1 MPWQKQWVKHKEIE
15 PGGQGIIT
23 ELRDKQTPETRA
35 ILKQIVPRWEN
46 NRQAIERLRK
56 ETETLIKLNE
66 LGARVPAVYDSFIN
80 HSDTKPFLLMEFI
93 EGVRFDKWLKKSA
106 PVSPLKAAEVTLA
119 IADTIKLCHEHEI
132 GHRDLKP
139 TNIIL
144 KNGLTDQAYVLDFG
158 ISFDSCQTYVLTR
171 EGEMFWNEFLVL
183 PECQDLQGGHRDL
196 RSDITALVG
205 IFYSCITGKSPGVLR
220 DAIERPPH
228 RREPEEVIF
237 SIADNPEQTENLMWF
252 FDKGFAFRIDDR
264 FQALEKFAN
273 EIQRFRSPDTQPP
286 INLLEQFQL
295 LNTTL
300 KSQDRNIQLIQLRKN
315 YSKIAREINKE
326 MDKLSEELQGLNGR
340 FYITKALFQDI
351 ANDSLRQT
359 GDNLDEEF
367 AEQYY
372 ITRENFEPMA
382 NVYLVA
388 FGVGMQIHLY
398 KASNITSEL
407 KRSQN
412 LKLSAWSKIAVIDEG
427 VVSLSKS
434 KLEMIVKSLQTSL
447 AQEIRNLA
455 QKPRNQT

>member
-1 MPWQKQWVKHKEIE
+1 MTWQKQWVKHEEIE
-15 PGGQGIIT
+15 QGGQGIIT
-23 ELRDKQTPETRA
+23 ELRNKQNPETRA
-35 ILKQIVPRWEN
+35 ILKQIVPRWQN
-46 NRQAIERLRK
+46 DRQAIDRLRK
-56 ETETLIKLNE
+56 ETETLIKLHD

-93 EGVRFDKWLKKSA
+93 KGVRFDKWLKKSA
-106 PVSPLKAAEVTLA
+106 PVSPLNAAEVTLA

-158 ISFDSCQTYVLTR
+158 ISFDSCQTYILTR

-220 DAIERPPH
+220 DAIERSPH
-228 RREPEEVIF
+228 RREPEERIF

-252 FDKGFAFRIDDR
+252 FDKGFAFRIDGR
-264 FQALEKFAN
+264 FQTLEEFTK

-295 LNTTL
+295 LDTTL
-300 KSQDRNIQLIQLRKN
+300 KSQDRNIQIIQLSKN
-315 YSKIAREINKE
+315 YSKIVREINNE
-326 MDKLSEELQGLNGR
+326 MNKLSKELQGLNGQLR
-340 FYITKALFQDI
+340 I
-351 ANDSLRQT
+351 ADFHLQKSVLNSLPQT
-359 GDNLDEEF
+359 GDRLRGEIAN
-367 AEQYY
+367 QYCLA
-372 ITRENFEPMA
+372 RENFKPA
-382 NVYLVA
+382 AHVYLVA

-398 KASNITSEL
+398 KASNTAPISGRVPNLEL
-407 KRSQN
+407 
-412 LKLSAWSKIAVIDEG
+412 AWSKIAVIDEG

-434 KLEMIVKSLQTSL
+434 KLEMIVKSLQTSI
-447 AQEIRNLA
+447 AQEIRKLA
-455 QKPRNQT
+455 QKPRNKT